1 MSSISVPRAASKRV
15 TGCARVRSRGSG
27 YSRMVL
33 RAMGRACNMGA
44 AAPVIQRTNLT
55 LNRMPAGCHAS
66 ITTKISA
73 AGAQVRPRNEEWRM
87 VSNQVLVARLATGLL
102 ILGFAL
108 SGCSHFRSHQQAST
122 ESAAP
127 ATVSGSPSSGTPA
140 EPEVTATEAA
150 ANAAGTRTVVEPP
163 PPPDTSLLKPGA
175 PMHYTVKRGDTLW
188 GIATMYLKDPWL
200 WPEVWIINPQIP
212 NPHLIYPGDTL
223 ALAFGADGRPQI
235 SVEQAGA
242 ARLEPRLRSTAL
254 DNAIPTIPYSAIA
267 AFLSRPSV
275 MSSEQISHAPY
286 VLAFRDR
293 HEVAGS
299 GNEVYV
305 RNLSA
310 GENARF
316 AVVHVATP
324 LRDPDDGKVV
334 GYEGIYTATA
344 LVQRPGDPAKALLI
358 DPARETLRGDRL
370 LSTDASETPI
380 NFALHAP
387 AAPVHGRIIDVVGGV
402 ELVGQYQVVVIN
414 RGKRHGLEAG
424 NVLAVDQA
432 GDVVHDLY
440 RGGRNIGSTVG
451 IAFAPKV
458 RLPDERSGT
467 LLVFKVF
474 DRLSYGLIV
483 GASNAIHVADVVRNP

>member
-1 MSSISVPRAASKRV
+1 
-15 TGCARVRSRGSG
+15 
-27 YSRMVL
+27 
-33 RAMGRACNMGA
+33 
-44 AAPVIQRTNLT
+44 
-55 LNRMPAGCHAS
+55 
-66 ITTKISA
+66 
-73 AGAQVRPRNEEWRM
+73 M
-87 VSNQVLVARLATGLL
+87 VSNQVLVARLAAGLL
-102 ILGFAL
+102 TVGFAL
-108 SGCSHFRSHQQAST
+108 SGCSHFRSHQAPPP
-122 ESAAP
+122 SAP
-127 ATVSGSPSSGTPA
+127 PVTVSGSQSSGAPA

-150 ANAAGTRTVVEPP
+150 AAAAGTRTVVEPAP
-163 PPPDTSLLKPGA
+163 APDTSLLKPGA

-188 GIATMYLKDPWL
+188 GIASMYLKDPWL

-235 SVEQAGA
+235 RVEQGGA
-242 ARLEPRLRSTAL
+242 ARLEPALRSSAL
-254 DNAIPTIPYSAIA
+254 DTAIPTIPYSAIA
-267 AFLSRPSV
+267 AFLARPTI
-275 MSSEQISHAPY
+275 MSSEEISHAPY

-293 HEVAGS
+293 HEIAGS
-299 GNEVYV
+299 NNEVYV

-344 LVQRPGDPAKALLI
+344 LVQRPGDPAKAVLI

-370 LSTDASETPI
+370 LSSDASATPI
-380 NFALHAP
+380 NFALRAP
-387 AAPVHGRIIDVVGGV
+387 AAPVRGRIIDVVGGID
-402 ELVGQYQVVVIN
+402 LVGQFEVVVIN
-414 RGKRHGLEAG
+414 RGKRHGLEPG

-440 RGGRNIGSTVG
+440 RGGRNIGSTAG

-474 DRLSYGLIV
+474 DRVSYGLIV
-483 GASNAIHVADVVRNP
+483 GASDTIHVADVVRNP